1 MIVSHR
7 HVCCFTVYRFH
18 VKWRKTKIP
27 DECLKNS
34 MFYYNNGTCGFHQF
48 IIINLDSHVHFSICT
63 YIYIYLFIISHIYIY
78 IIGGVYHH
86 VSRLVFWRSHPY
98 YIHIYIYMYMYI
110 YIYIISY
117 VHHVASMEDLRC
129 PSISHPQRSQRLEMS
144 QLRAESLRCI
154 GGAVPKGGWS
164 KRLTGTGICSRQII

>member
-63 YIYIYLFIISHIYIY
+63 YIYIFIYYITYIY
-78 IIGGVYHH
+78 HWGGVP
-86 VSRLVFWRSHPY
+86 SRFQTCFLEEPSILY
-98 YIHIYIYMYMYI
+98 TYIYMYM

-129 PSISHPQRSQRLEMS
+129 PSIFHPQRSQRLEMS

>member
-63 YIYIYLFIISHIYIY
+63 HIYIY
-78 IIGGVYHH
+78 I
-86 VSRLVFWRSHPY
+86 Y
-98 YIHIYIYMYMYI
+98 YITYI
-110 YIYIISY
+110 YIYHWGGVPSRFQTCFL
-117 VHHVASMEDLRC
+117 EE
-129 PSISHPQRSQRLEMS
+129 PSILYTYIYVYVYIYHF
-144 QLRAESLRCI
+144 
-154 GGAVPKGGWS
+154 
-164 KRLTGTGICSRQII
+164 ICSSCCINGGSPLPINFPSTEVTAFGDESAACWESALHWGCSSKGWLKQTFNWDRDLFTANYINIG

>member
-63 YIYIYLFIISHIYIY
+63 LIYIYLFIISHIYIY

-98 YIHIYIYMYMYI
+98 YIHIYMYMYI
-110 YIYIISY
+110 YIYISFHMFIMLHQWRIS
-117 VHHVASMEDLRC
+117 VAHQFPIHRGHSVWRWVSCVLRVC
-129 PSISHPQRSQRLEMS
+129 AALGVQFQRVVE
-144 QLRAESLRCI
+144 AN
-154 GGAVPKGGWS
+154 V
-164 KRLTGTGICSRQII
+164 

>member
-63 YIYIYLFIISHIYIY
+63 LIYIYLFIISHIY

-98 YIHIYIYMYMYI
+98 YIHIYMYI
-110 YIYIISY
+110 YIY
-117 VHHVASMEDLRC
+117 HF
-129 PSISHPQRSQRLEMS
+129 
-144 QLRAESLRCI
+144 
-154 GGAVPKGGWS
+154 
-164 KRLTGTGICSRQII
+164 ICSSCCINGGSPLPINFPSTEVTAFGDESAACWESALHWGCSSKGWLKQTFNWDRDLFTANYINIG